1 MIQRNLRNEKAGCKN
16 HHTEIYFCV
25 KLEETNS
32 PGSRRSTQHMKP
44 EAASVEEE
52 DNPSTDSVIWQL
64 SATLT
69 FTIQLMP
76 YSCLLT
82 DNIYEVIKKRYSN

>member
-1 MIQRNLRNEKAGCKN
+1 
-16 HHTEIYFCV
+16 
-25 KLEETNS
+25 
-32 PGSRRSTQHMKP
+32 MKP